1 MPRPRPEAVALG
13 EQYHLGLQLPP
24 TSGAVGQARGRGA
37 GASVEFLDHRPYIL
51 GDDIRHLDWRAFA
64 RTDQLLVKRYQEEIR
79 PTLEILVDGSA
90 SMQLDPDKAAL
101 TVDLTALLAS
111 AARAD
116 GMRVR
121 ITLLSDQ
128 PEPISV
134 DRLLG
139 EGLTFASRLPLQ
151 DAARQAV
158 PRLQPG
164 CLCVLLS
171 DFLSPHEPSQLV
183 RPLGAR
189 VGGFALLQVLSG
201 DDIAPAVGGAA
212 RLEDIETGQ
221 TIDLVLDRP
230 TVAAY
235 LKRLSRLSD
244 GLREASV
251 RGGGGFARLRSDESL
266 ADQCRSQLVGAGV
279 LRID

>member
-13 EQYHLGLQLPP
+13 EQYHLGLRLPP

-37 GASVEFLDHRPYIL
+37 GASVEFLDHRHYIL

-101 TVDLTALLAS
+101 AVDLTAMLAS

-116 GMRVR
+116 GMQVRV
-121 ITLLSDQ
+121 TLLSDR
-128 PEPISV
+128 PEPIAV

-158 PRLQPG
+158 PRLRPG

-201 DDIAPAVGGAA
+201 DDIAPKIGGAA
-212 RLEDIETGQ
+212 RLEDVETGQ
-221 TIDLVLDRP
+221 TVDLVLDRA
-230 TVAAY
+230 TDAAY
-235 LKRLSRLSD
+235 LQRLGRLSD
-244 GLREASV
+244 GLREASF
-251 RGGGGFARLRSDESL
+251 RGGGCFARLRSDVSL
-266 ADQCRSQLVGAGV
+266 AEQCRTQLVGAGV